1 MFPSTDKQAGTD
13 SDDEPTQVIDKDV
26 LGSSAGEQKADM
38 SRHKLAAIDEDA
50 QTQVIDD
57 DNCGTGE
64 KVVAV
69 TAQQHDDKTSAGS
82 TELNTDDLCTQV
94 FVTDVQTASDVTGRN
109 TLKPV
114 DLDDDFPTQVLEEI
128 SEKAESLTD
137 EATKM
142 GKGRGRVKKKGKL
155 GSRKAAD
162 EDLDGLAT
170 QVFDSFVPPAPPS
183 GKTVPVQSSK
193 DVDGGV
199 DKSEADL
206 ALGGRRAKRG
216 RSLKRL
222 NTETTSANQATV
234 SAMTDPSTK
243 PERDDLATQVFEDE
257 DLTGSVAAVPSAA
270 SCPDNVATQ
279 VFDDVSTS
287 TNTTGL
293 HGRQGG
299 IADSSGGHVGLKSGT
314 NVEDHETQVLDVV
327 DPATDWTSSR
337 GTKRNSAAAKASMKT
352 YSRAAG
358 RRAKKSAGRTQ
369 LDSGDEVDFPA
380 DHMDD
385 MATQVFATEPD
396 DKLSEIGNIG
406 ASGSDDAERSQ
417 KSSGKPGSNSKS
429 ESGEEMQAEHE
440 EKDLVEETSRRLSSR
455 ANRGK
460 RRGRQ
465 SSLSTVPEDTA
476 ADKPRAARSQGRGSK
491 QTNLPVEDG
500 TSEPSSDVHS
510 LSDDIVNPTESKLSP
525 STESEDTEPVKTR
538 PARSQGR
545 GSKQINLPVEHGAS
559 EPSSSDVHS
568 LSDDIMNPTGSK
580 LSSSTESED
589 TEVLKT
595 RPARSQAKRA
605 KEKNALVPDDHSVQP
620 SNVDTIHR
628 DDSEVSGKPA
638 AGLRNKT
645 SRLRRSA
652 QQRLVAAEPTTSD
665 TVGAGRQIGKPVT
678 VRESADET
686 PAKPA
691 RRSHKLYTAKGSQT
705 FLTFYSH
712 LIIIL
717 ILFVIMPLFSVIL
730 ILFYSFDLSIC
741 YTQ

>member
-1 MFPSTDKQAGTD
+1 MFPPTARQVGTTDG
-13 SDDEPTQVIDKDV
+13 DDEPTQVIDEDV
-26 LGSSAGEQKADM
+26 LGSSAGGQKVSM
-38 SRHKLAAIDEDA
+38 SRHKLTAIDEDA

-69 TAQQHDDKTSAGS
+69 TAQQRDDKTSAGS

-109 TLKPV
+109 TSKPV
-114 DLDDDFPTQVLEEI
+114 DLEDDFPTQVLEEI
-128 SEKAESLTD
+128 SEKTESLTD

-142 GKGRGRVKKKGKL
+142 GKARGKVKKKGKL

-183 GKTVPVQSSK
+183 GKTRQVQSSK
-193 DVDGGV
+193 DVDGSV

-206 ALGGRRAKRG
+206 AAGGRRAKRG

-222 NTETTSANQATV
+222 HTEMTSASQEATV
-234 SAMTDPSTK
+234 FATSDPSTK
-243 PERDDLATQVFEDE
+243 SERDDLAKQVFEDE
-257 DLTGSVAAVPSAA
+257 DLTGNVVVVPSAA
-270 SCPDNVATQ
+270 GCPDDVATQ
-279 VFDDVSTS
+279 VFDDVPTL

-293 HGRQGG
+293 HGRQDG
-299 IADSSGGHVGLKSGT
+299 IADSSGGQLGLKSST
-314 NVEDHETQVLDVV
+314 NVEDIDTQVFDNV
-327 DPATDWTSSR
+327 DPAADWTSSVSSR
-337 GTKRNSAAAKASMKT
+337 GMKRNSAAVKAGMKT

-358 RRAKKSAGRTQ
+358 WRAKKSAARTQ
-369 LDSGDEVDFPA
+369 SDSAAEMDFAA
-380 DHMDD
+380 DDMDD
-385 MATQVFATEPD
+385 MATQVFSTEPN
-396 DKLSEIGNIG
+396 DKLSESGNVG
-406 ASGSDDAERSQ
+406 ASGGDDAERSQ

-429 ESGEEMQAEHE
+429 ESGEEMQTEYE
-440 EKDLVEETSRRLSSR
+440 EKDLVEETSKSRRLSSR
-455 ANRGK
+455 ASRGK

-476 ADKPRAARSQGRGSK
+476 AADKPRAARSQGRGLK
-491 QTNLPVEDG
+491 PTNLPVEDG
-500 TSEPSSDVHS
+500 TSEPSSDVRP

-545 GSKQINLPVEHGAS
+545 GSKRINLPVEHGAC
-559 EPSSSDVHS
+559 EPSSDVNS
-568 LSDDIMNPTGSK
+568 LSDDIVNPTGSK

-628 DDSEVSGKPA
+628 DDFEVLGKPA
-638 AGLRNKT
+638 AGLQNKT

-652 QQRLVAAEPTTSD
+652 QQRLS
-665 TVGAGRQIGKPVT
+665 
-678 VRESADET
+678 
-686 PAKPA
+686 
-691 RRSHKLYTAKGSQT
+691 
-705 FLTFYSH
+705 
-712 LIIIL
+712 LIHI
-717 ILFVIMPLFSVIL
+717 
-730 ILFYSFDLSIC
+730 
-741 YTQ
+741 